1 MIKIY
6 KHQITSTILALLLML
21 TIIKLTLSFYLVKGS
36 SMLPILIEKSWIIS
50 NNLAYGIKLGSKGKY
65 MILWNTPKKND
76 MVIIK
81 DPITRKTSVKKIFAI
96 PGKPFRRI
104 QKNIISIDNL
114 NFNINEK
121 HLSILKSKSIPK
133 NYYLVIGENKQV
145 SLDSREYG
153 FININNIIGKIIYRL

>member
-6 KHQITSTILALLLML
+6 KHQIASIMLALLLL
-21 TIIKLTLSFYLVKGS
+21 LIIIKLPLSFYLVKGS
-36 SMLPILIEKSWIIS
+36 SMLPILIEKNWIIS
-50 NNLAYGIKLGSKGKY
+50 NNLAYGIKLGNRGKY
-65 MILWNTPKKND
+65 MVLWNTPKKND

-81 DPITRKTSVKKIFAI
+81 DPITRKASVKKIFAI
-96 PGKPFRRI
+96 PGEPFTRV

-114 NFNINEK
+114 NFNIKEK
-121 HLSILKSKSIPK
+121 HLDMLKNTSIPK

-153 FININNIIGKIIYRL
+153 FININSIIGKIIYRL